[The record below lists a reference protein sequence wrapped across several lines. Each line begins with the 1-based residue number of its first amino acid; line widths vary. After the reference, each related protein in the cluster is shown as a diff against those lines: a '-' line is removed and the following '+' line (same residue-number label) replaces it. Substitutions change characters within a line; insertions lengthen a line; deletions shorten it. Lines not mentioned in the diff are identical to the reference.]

1 MMEFLWSPDKNNRLK
16 ADTLRCVCFED
27 VVSAIESG
35 GLLDDVAH
43 PNKMKYPHQRILV
56 VLFSGY
62 VYAVP
67 YVRQDDGVL
76 FLKTV
81 YPSRAFSRAYL
92 IGDLDEE

>member
-1 MMEFLWSPDKNNRLK
+1 MVEFLWDSDKNNRLK
-16 ADTLRCVCFED
+16 ADRSRSICFED

-43 PNKMKYPHQRILV
+43 PNKMKYAHQRILIV
-56 VLFSGY
+56 EFSGY

-67 YVRQDDGVL
+67 YVRQDDGVR

-81 YPSRAFSRAYL
+81 YPSRAFTRAYL
-92 IGDLDEE
+92 IGDLDDE

>member
-1 MMEFLWSPDKNNRLK
+1 MMEFLWDPDKNNRLK
-16 ADTLRCVCFED
+16 VDGSRGVCFED

-43 PNKMKYPHQRILV
+43 PNTIKYAHQRILI

-67 YVRQDDGVL
+67 YVRQDDGVR

-81 YPSRAFSRAYL
+81 FPSRAFTRAYL